1 MLKSDNLDALLSF
14 YRGLM
19 TGAERSRFAGALLQ
33 RLDGKKGYLD
43 VSYFIVAVLFR
54 TDYLGEALRKAK
66 ADLPLNDSK
75 LWGLSNVLMLINGL
89 LKYRHPEFTSEM
101 LDEVERMIHGLDE
114 HPFLIPAKLAA
125 IRANRLAK
133 N

>member
-1 MLKSDNLDALLSF
+1 MGRHDGVPAPSVYRRTTSRDAL
-14 YRGLM
+14 
-19 TGAERSRFAGALLQ
+19 
-33 RLDGKKGYLD
+33 
-43 VSYFIVAVLFR
+43 YFIVAVLFR

>member
-43 VSYFIVAVLFR
+43 VSCFR
-54 TDYLGEALRKAK
+54 ACPVSRFFRN
-66 ADLPLNDSK
+66 LNFPYEKD
-75 LWGLSNVLMLINGL
+75 WGYERAGASPRPNLM
-89 LKYRHPEFTSEM
+89 Y
-101 LDEVERMIHGLDE
+101 
-114 HPFLIPAKLAA
+114 
-125 IRANRLAK
+125 
-133 N
+133 

>member
-1 MLKSDNLDALLSF
+1 MFGRFGPNWPSRAIMGRHDGVPAPYVYRRTTSWDAL
-14 YRGLM
+14 
-19 TGAERSRFAGALLQ
+19 
-33 RLDGKKGYLD
+33 
-43 VSYFIVAVLFR
+43 YFIVAVRFR